1 MTTLA
6 EATARHLVL
15 LRNENNP
22 AQDALYVTLAH
33 QHGMTPAEIAFW
45 SEIPVERVREILAG
59 E

>member
-1 MTTLA
+1 MTTLTDSA
-6 EATARHLVL
+6 ARHLVL

-22 AQDALYVTLAH
+22 QQDALYVSLAH
-33 QHGMTPAEIAFW
+33 RHGMTPAEIAFW